1 LISALRDDRVVCFM
15 SSVVLPP
22 TEPDVVQ
29 ETLLGEALEH
39 APVGALVLD
48 ESGRYLA
55 ANRMACRLTGY
66 PRDDLLQRAPSDL
79 AAEPEVAPVRL
90 EEMASG
96 RLEHGV
102 TKLRR
107 SDGKLID
114 VEYRVGATR
123 SGGLPYFVLVFW
135 PRDVAEN

>member
-1 LISALRDDRVVCFM
+1 MASIQFAQTDADA
-15 SSVVLPP
+15 
-22 TEPDVVQ
+22 VQ

-48 ESGRYLA
+48 ETGRYLA

-66 PRDDLLQRAPSDL
+66 ARGELLGLSPTDL
-79 AAEPEVAPVRL
+79 AAEPAVVTEKL
-90 EEMASG
+90 QQMASG
-96 RLEHGV
+96 ALEHGETCV
-102 TKLRR
+102 RCK
-107 SDGKLID
+107 DGAVVP

-135 PRDVAEN
+135 RRDPEN

>member
-1 LISALRDDRVVCFM
+1 MA
-15 SSVVLPP
+15 SVQFAP

-29 ETLLGEALEH
+29 ETFLGEALEH

-48 ESGRYLA
+48 ENGRYLA

-66 PRDDLLQRAPSDL
+66 ARSELLGLGPEDLST
-79 AAEPEVAPVRL
+79 EPKRVTDKLRQ
-90 EEMASG
+90 MATG
-96 RLEHGV
+96 ELEHGV
-102 TKLRR
+102 TCLRCK
-107 SDGKLID
+107 DGAAVN

-135 PRDVAEN
+135 RRDPDDD

>member
-1 LISALRDDRVVCFM
+1 LAALQVTV
-15 SSVVLPP
+15 P
-22 TEPDVVQ
+22 EPDVVQ

-48 ESGRYLA
+48 ETGRYLA

-66 PRDDLLQRAPSDL
+66 GREDLLECRVVDL
-79 AAEPEVAPVRL
+79 AADPSEVPARL

-96 RLEHGV
+96 DLQHG
-102 TKLRR
+102 TAHLRR
-107 SDGKLID
+107 SDGTLAP
-114 VEYRVGATR
+114 VEFRVGETR

-135 PRDVAEN
+135 PLGDESG

>member
-1 LISALRDDRVVCFM
+1 M
-15 SSVVLPP
+15 PSVVLPP
-22 TEPDVVQ
+22 TETDAVQ

-66 PRDDLLQRAPSDL
+66 TREDLLQKTPSDL
-79 AAEPEVAPVRL
+79 AAESAVVSVRL

-96 RLEHGV
+96 RLEHGL
-102 TKLRR
+102 TTLRR
-107 SDGKLID
+107 NDGRLVD

-135 PRDVAEN
+135 PRDGDNS